1 MPRYEFT
8 CRDCA
13 APYEVRL
20 TMSAYAA
27 GEGHACPTCGSKN
40 VERRF
45 TGVSVLTSSRSSSS
59 SGSSSGCC
67 GGSGFT

>member
-8 CRDCA
+8 CRTCA

-20 TMSAYAA
+20 TMSEYAA
-27 GEGHACPTCGSKN
+27 GQGHHCPACGSDE

-45 TGVSVLTSSRSSSS
+45 TGVSVLTGSRSSSS
-59 SGSSSGCC
+59 SSSSACC
-67 GGSGFT
+67 GGGSGFS

>member
-8 CRDCA
+8 CQECT

-20 TMSAYAA
+20 TMSEYSA
-27 GEGHACPTCGSKN
+27 GAGRTCPACGSGR

-45 TGVSVLTSSRSSSS
+45 TTVNVLTGSRSS
-59 SGSSSGCC
+59 GGGGSSGCG

>member
-8 CRDCA
+8 CRACA

-20 TMSAYAA
+20 TMSEYSA
-27 GEGHACPTCGSKN
+27 GAGHRCPECGSED

-45 TGVSVLTSSRSSSS
+45 TAVNVLTGSRSSAGYSA
-59 SGSSSGCC
+59 GC